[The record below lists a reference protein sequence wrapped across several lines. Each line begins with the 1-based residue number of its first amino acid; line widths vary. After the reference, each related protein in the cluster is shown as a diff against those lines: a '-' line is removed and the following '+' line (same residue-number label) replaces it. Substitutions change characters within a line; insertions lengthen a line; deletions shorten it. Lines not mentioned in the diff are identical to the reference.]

1 MNLTNYE
8 LENKQ
13 KLDTLLVEQGMMHAK
28 HEMD

>member
-8 LENKQ
+8 LENIQ
-13 KLDTLLVEQGMMHAK
+13 KLNTLLVEQGMMHTK